1 MKIQNKHTLEAHLN
15 QGVNLFLGA
24 GFSIAAKGIFEG
36 KLKNLPVGDSL
47 RQEILAKFDRPKT
60 SKLSLAQLC
69 QIISTSQKEDLKN
82 FFRERFDV
90 VEFDN
95 IYKNLERI
103 SIKSIFTTNID
114 NLVFKIFEDSHNFY
128 INDISTRGPS
138 MPSGSAI
145 DYIALHGCINYP
157 DSSSMD
163 FSPIEIASSFERDKD
178 KWFGYI
184 NRIQQIPTIYWGYKI
199 EDAGVLQALSK
210 DASGGKEK
218 ADSWIVLRSTDEESI
233 EYFSSMGFK
242 IIEADTIE
250 FLKYLGQLKKVKNLD
265 KSKLLVEKNFK
276 EYLLPTQ
283 NGVSV
288 RSLNEFYLGAEP
300 VWYDIYF
307 GNLHKTEHFSNI
319 KDAIHGGKNCILIG
333 SAVTGKSTLLK
344 QLAVN
349 FNGEYHSLFIDEISP
364 EKALLLRRDIDAEG
378 AKALLFIDN
387 AADSWES
394 VNILRGSSNIRIVI
408 AERDYIYD
416 SVSHRFPENC
426 SIFDV
431 TGLGKL
437 DIQSIVDKIPNGVQ
451 RINKPFFATASNKK
465 QILQEFDP
473 SFFEVLDSKVYGHFL
488 SERFIES
495 IYEIKQDNDVKYDL
509 ITLAC
514 YMYMCRVPMS
524 IDVAISYLGSKL
536 EDKTKITSL
545 LNSISSIL
553 SNYSGEH
560 SDSSQDFFVPRS
572 RAVAETVIRGMK
584 ADELKNLLVRFHEN
598 ISTTKITRYDI
609 FKRMAYDANLTN
621 KAFPNWRDGLAF
633 YDKCLHRDRSHS
645 FKQQAAI
652 YLSRKKQTLLA
663 FKWIDEALSI
673 AGNRAASVKNTYAV
687 ILFNANYE
695 KNGPEIVKSL
705 DESMNI
711 LRDCYN
717 DDLKKIYHAKVFAD
731 QAIKYSEKFNKSES
745 SSLYLDEA
753 EEWLKS
759 ESKFRTG
766 DRSIGT
772 LLRSIRT
779 RKRQLKK

>member
-1 MKIQNKHTLEAHLN
+1 MKIQNKNTFEAHLN

-36 KLKNLPVGDSL
+36 KPKNLPVGDYL
-47 RQEILAKFDRPKT
+47 RQELLSRFNRPKT

-69 QIISTSQKEDLKN
+69 QIISTTQKDDLNN
-82 FFRERFDV
+82 FFRERFNV
-90 VEFDN
+90 IEFDN
-95 IYKNLERI
+95 LYKNLERI
-103 SIKSIFTTNID
+103 SLKSIFTTNID

-128 INDISTRGPS
+128 VNDISTRGPS
-138 MPSGSAI
+138 MPSGTAI

-157 DSSSMD
+157 DSNSMD

-184 NRIQQIPTIYWGYKI
+184 NRIQKTPTIYWGYKI

-210 DASGGKEK
+210 EASGGKEK

-233 EYFSSMGFK
+233 EYFSSMGFQ
-242 IIEADTIE
+242 IIEADTVE
-250 FLKYLGQLKKVKNLD
+250 FLKYLGQLKKLKSSD
-265 KSKLLVEKNFK
+265 KSKLLIERNFK
-276 EYLLPTQ
+276 EYFLPTQ
-283 NGVSV
+283 NSVSV

-307 GNLHKTEHFSNI
+307 GNLHKTDHFSKI
-319 KDAIHGGKNCILIG
+319 KDSIHGDKNCIIIG
-333 SAVTGKSTLLK
+333 SAVTGKSTLLR

-349 FNGEYHSLFIDEISP
+349 FNGEFHSLFIEEISP
-364 EKALLLRRDIDAEG
+364 EKAHLLKKDIDAEG
-378 AKALLFIDN
+378 AKVLLFIDN

-394 VNILRGSSNIRIVI
+394 INILRSSSNIKIII

-416 SVSHRFPENC
+416 SVAHRFPTNY

-431 TGLGKL
+431 TGLNKI
-437 DIQSIVDKIPNGVQ
+437 DIQSIIDKIPNGVQ
-451 RINKPFFATASNKK
+451 RINKPFFETASNKK
-465 QILQEFDP
+465 QIFQDFDP
-473 SFFEVLDSKVYGHFL
+473 SFLEVLDSKVYGHFL

-495 IYEIKQDNDVKYDL
+495 IYEIKEESDVKYDL

-524 IDVAISYLGSKL
+524 TDVAISYLGSKL
-536 EDKTKITSL
+536 ADKTQITAL
-545 LNSISSIL
+545 LGSMSSIL

-560 SDSSQDFFVPRS
+560 SDASQDFFVPRS

-584 ADELKNLLVRFHEN
+584 VGELKYLLVRFHEN

-621 KAFPNWRDGLAF
+621 KAFPNWKEGLEF
-633 YDKCLHRDRSHS
+633 YEKCLHRDQSHS

-695 KNGPEIVKSL
+695 KNGSEIVRSL
-705 DESMNI
+705 DDSMNI
-711 LRDCYN
+711 LRDCYK

-731 QAIKYSEKFNKSES
+731 QAIKYFDKFKNSELALS
-745 SSLYLDEA
+745 YLDEA

-759 ESKFRTG
+759 ESKLRTG

-772 LLRSIRT
+772 LLRSLKS
-779 RKRQLKK
+779 RKRQVKK